1 MTNLK
6 PEERAREWIDRKLED
21 AGWKVINR
29 DEYAPGM
36 TAVAVREAAMRGGL
50 EADYLLLINGK
61 AAAVLE
67 AKREEISLSNPHLI
81 AQAENYT
88 KQVKPWYPTWVLPLP
103 FVYLSNGKE
112 IAFKDCLK
120 PNAKYEIITKFPR
133 PWDLVRR
140 LQLGEFD
147 GLPYLSPKGLRKCQY
162 EAVNNLEASFK
173 EGKRRAVMVLATGS
187 GKTFTACMMAYR
199 MLSFTPMKHVLFLVD
214 RNNLGTAAATELKTF
229 KLTESGKPLSEIF
242 WVEQLTNRPID
253 PRTRIVVST
262 IQRLYSLL
270 TGNTDS
276 YSEEDEDTGMGHH
289 EGDVVELPANPTLP
303 PDFFDLI
310 IIDECHQESM
320 EAYADYAVRLFQ
332 SGIFTNI
339 KLIKQIIRAKTMEL
353 GYSVKDKYKSMYWD
367 IRNWKYSDLITYDIQ
382 YFMRVKLITAEH
394 MKPEEVVPVIMFLFP
409 DADEFINNVG
419 KTEQLI
425 IDRTCPV
432 CDRNY
437 CTTKYAEKIGYRCP
451 NCELK
456 IPLQDRFRQYINNLD
471 KEYIPQEDM
480 TSMNKP
486 VKMFHEKCGE
496 IISIKPRAFLFEG
509 VRCMCEHVLT
519 EKEVIKKINS
529 YDYFNFM
536 SYDNDNDSVRIYC
549 EVCHHFFKC
558 NYHKFLKSPR
568 CKVCNTRRM
577 TAEIFEE
584 RVYNT
589 VGDEYTI
596 IKSFVDQKTKVVIR
610 HELCGNIQEYKP
622 SHFLDGQR
630 CKYCGKESKSW
641 EDSLK
646 LLAEYKKETGN
657 TNVPKRDEYKGES
670 LGRWVQS
677 QRTRFRD
684 GKLTERQIQRLKDVG
699 FEFDPLEAEW
709 LRKYALYEEYVNETG
724 KTDIS
729 KRTDFKGE
737 HLGVWINTQL
747 KNYRE
752 GKLSD
757 KRIEFLKKT
766 GLIE

>member
-1 MTNLK
+1 MMI
-6 PEERAREWIDRKLED
+6 P
-21 AGWKVINR
+21 VINKPR
-29 DEYAPGM
+29 KDELFSSWITLTAEENGLSISTFAKAYLGAKNEKTMGITNNNANARFYSFVNNLFFEQQKKTSELYRKVTTFDFESMFM
-36 TAVAVREAAMRGGL
+36 TTEEQARYVNDVFRKQDKLNPPVNTLIDETRICPDCYREDLRKYKQP
-50 EADYLLLINGK
+50 YLHRIHQLSGVKVCCKHKKVLMKYYKKNH
-61 AAAVLE
+61 LE
-67 AKREEISLSNPHLI
+67 AKCLAADYTEIT
-81 AQAENYT
+81 E
-88 KQVKPWYPTWVLPLP
+88 
-103 FVYLSNGKE
+103 
-112 IAFKDCLK
+112 
-120 PNAKYEIITKFPR
+120 
-133 PWDLVRR
+133 
-140 LQLGEFD
+140 
-147 GLPYLSPKGLRKCQY
+147 GLRC
-162 EAVNNLEASFK
+162 
-173 EGKRRAVMVLATGS
+173 
-187 GKTFTACMMAYR
+187 
-199 MLSFTPMKHVLFLVD
+199 
-214 RNNLGTAAATELKTF
+214 
-229 KLTESGKPLSEIF
+229 
-242 WVEQLTNRPID
+242 
-253 PRTRIVVST
+253 
-262 IQRLYSLL
+262 
-270 TGNTDS
+270 
-276 YSEEDEDTGMGHH
+276 
-289 EGDVVELPANPTLP
+289 
-303 PDFFDLI
+303 
-310 IIDECHQESM
+310 QESM

-367 IRNWKYSDLITYDIQ
+367 IKNWKYSDLITYDIQ
-382 YFMRVKLITAEH
+382 YFMRVKLIAAEH
-394 MKPEEVVPVIMFLFP
+394 MKPVEVVPVIMFLFP

-419 KTEQLI
+419 KTEQII

-432 CDRNY
+432 CGRNY

-451 NCELK
+451 HCELK

-486 VKMFHEKCGE
+486 VKMFHEKCGK

-549 EVCHHFFKC
+549 EVCHHFFTC

-630 CKYCGKESKSW
+630 CKYCGKETKRW

-677 QRTRFRD
+677 QRTRFKD

-709 LRKYALYEEYVNETG
+709 LRKYTLYEKYIKETG

-729 KRTDFKGE
+729 KRTDFNGE

-757 KRIEFLKKT
+757 KRIELLKKT
-766 GLIE
+766 GLIK